1 MIRITTTPPL
11 EEKSSLDY
19 KNLPTAQ
26 IYHNLYPSCSID
38 THSSNLS
45 TKFSSLI
52 QYLRKPARSLQ
63 EAFRKP
69 TGSCRE
75 LQNQSRLDITSIYM
89 FES

>member
-63 EAFRKP
+63 EAYWIMRGAP
-69 TGSCRE
+69 E
-75 LQNQSRLDITSIYM
+75 SIKIGYHIYLHV
-89 FES
+89 